1 MEFDLSEEQRLFTD
15 TLGALL
21 NDQVDLDKIRAVAEA
36 GTGLDPELWQ
46 QMTEL
51 GVPGLVI
58 DEAHGGVGL
67 GVFEAAIAAEALG
80 YGAAPLP
87 FAATSVMAP
96 LAIATL
102 ASPAQQSALLPSIA
116 GGERRV
122 AVGLQRDARFEGNKV
137 SAELDAVIDAGGAT
151 DLLVLASDGRAACVS
166 ADDSN
171 VSIALQPSLDR
182 TRPVATATIQG
193 ADAEILVGNS
203 AAGVDSVIDAGRV
216 MLAAD
221 TLGAAQRMIDDA
233 VAYVKEREQF
243 GRAVGSF
250 QSVKHVCAEMVSML
264 EPCRALVWYAAYVQD
279 TKDPEARS
287 AACHAKAHLGE
298 VGRDVARM
306 ATECHGGMGFTDLL
320 GLHYWLKRIGADRQL
335 LGAPEQC
342 RQEAAVAQGW
352 IGG

>member
-15 TLGALL
+15 TLSALL
-21 NDQVDLDKIRAVAEA
+21 GDQVDLDTIRAVAET
-36 GTGLDPELWQ
+36 GTGFDDGLWRQ
-46 QMTEL
+46 LTDL
-51 GVPGLVI
+51 GIPGLVV

-67 GVFEAAIAAEALG
+67 GIFEAAIAAEALG

-96 LAIATL
+96 FAIQKL
-102 ASPAQQSALLPSIA
+102 GSPAQQSALLPAIA
-116 GGERRV
+116 AGERRV
-122 AVGLQRDARFEGNKV
+122 AVGLQRDARLDGGKL

-151 DLLVLASDGRAACVS
+151 DLLVLGGDGRAACV
-166 ADDSN
+166 AIDDDT
-171 VSIALQPSLDR
+171 VSVTLQPSLDR
-182 TRPVATATIQG
+182 TRPVATATVQG
-193 ADAEILVGNS
+193 AEAEILAGGGS
-203 AAGVDSVIDAGRV
+203 ADVDMIIDAGRV

-243 GRAVGSF
+243 GRPVGSF
-250 QSVKHVCAEMVSML
+250 QSIKHVCAEMVSML
-264 EPCRALVWYAAYVQD
+264 EPCRALVWFAAYAQD
-279 TKDPEARS
+279 IDDPEARS